1 MLSYE
6 RMFGTWQGDLD
17 DAQQAAVAHGDEPL
31 VIVAGAGTGKTR
43 TLTARV
49 AYLLET
55 GTAPERILLLT
66 FTRRA
71 ADDML
76 ARAAALTEGRA
87 ASSASLAGRLRGGT
101 FHAVAYKVVSAYA
114 EALGLRADFSVIDP
128 TDSSSAMEVLSAEAG
143 LFGSSGHNGHRL
155 GSSPSVRSPSPGT
168 LVDLYSRCVNT
179 RQRLSEV
186 VPRSFPWCQ
195 PHIEAIAR
203 LFQAYQARKRERSQL
218 DFDDLLLYWLA
229 ALQDPRTGP
238 HLRFMFDHVLV
249 DEYQDVNPLQVDI
262 VRELRPDGRGLT
274 VVGDD
279 AQAIYGFRGADAG
292 HLLNLAR
299 QLPGARV
306 VTLVRNFR
314 SRQPVLDVA
323 NALRPGAA
331 RPGAG
336 GPRLLLQATRTGGCQ
351 PVLVSCYDAA
361 SEARSLV
368 DRVLEHLETGQQL
381 REQAVLV
388 RAAHHSDLIEL
399 ELTARH
405 VPYRKYGG
413 LRFLEAAHVKDFIAA
428 ARLVYNPS
436 DDLAWFRLLRLHEGV
451 GPATARGL
459 LRQLPPEVAQ
469 APTTARK
476 ALAGTLRQLD
486 AARSVPRAGQQAQAV
501 AELLRPL
508 ISARYSASAARL
520 GDLGRLVQAAR
531 SAEAAGQSL
540 RDWLAGL
547 VLDPPQSSG
556 DFAGPPQLDD
566 DFLVVS
572 TIHSAK
578 GLEWPVVHVAH
589 LVDGAFPSDMALGSS
604 EGLAEEQRLFY
615 VAVTRARDELFLYA
629 PLRMPHH
636 RFAADDRHSFAPM
649 SRFIGPGVAPLLRH
663 EEVPPL
669 GQHWLPV
676 AEAGPSR
683 RGTVAPFDLSDLW
696 A

>member
-1 MLSYE
+1 
-6 RMFGTWQGDLD
+6 MFGTWEGDLD
-17 DAQQAAVAHGDEPL
+17 DAQRAAATHGDEPL

-76 ARAAALTEGRA
+76 ARAAALTQGKA
-87 ASSASLAGRLRGGT
+87 ASSANLTGRLRGGT

-128 TDSSSAMEVLSAEAG
+128 ADSSSAMEVLIAEAG
-143 LFGSSGHNGHRL
+143 LFGGASANGHRL
-155 GSSPSVRSPSPGT
+155 GSPPSARSPSPGT
-168 LVDLYSRCVNT
+168 LVDIYSRCVNT

-186 VPRSFPWCQ
+186 VPQSFPWCK
-195 PHIEAIAR
+195 PYIEPIAQ

-229 ALQDPRTGP
+229 ALQGPRTGP
-238 HLRFMFDHVLV
+238 QLRFMFDHVLV

-262 VRELRPDGRGLT
+262 VRELCPDGRGLT

-279 AQAIYGFRGADAG
+279 AQAIYGFRGACAG
-292 HLLNLAR
+292 HLLNLAS

-306 VTLVRNFR
+306 VSLVRNYR
-314 SRQPVLDVA
+314 SRQPVLDLA
-323 NALRPGAA
+323 NALRPGTAP
-331 RPGAG
+331 PGTK
-336 GPRLLLQATRTGGCQ
+336 GPRLLLQAVRTGGCQ

-361 SEARSLV
+361 SEARALV
-368 DRVLEHLETGQQL
+368 DRVLERHETGLQL

-388 RAAHHSDLIEL
+388 RASHHSDLIEL
-399 ELTARH
+399 ELSARH

-451 GPATARGL
+451 GPATARSL
-459 LRQLPPEVAQ
+459 LRKLPPEAAEAPATAQ
-469 APTTARK
+469 E

-486 AARSVPRAGQQAQAV
+486 AARSAPSTGQQAKAAV
-501 AELLRPL
+501 ELLRPL
-508 ISARYSASAARL
+508 VSARYTASAARL
-520 GDLGRLVQAAR
+520 GDLERLVSSAR
-531 SAEAAGQSL
+531 SAEVAGQSL
-540 RDWLAGL
+540 RDWLASL
-547 VLDPPQSSG
+547 VFDPPQSSG
-556 DFAGPPQLDD
+556 DFAGPPKLDD
-566 DFLVVS
+566 DFLVIS
-572 TIHSAK
+572 TVHSAK
-578 GLEWPVVHVAH
+578 GLEWPVVHMAH
-589 LVDGAFPSDMALGSS
+589 LVDGAFPSDMALGSA
-604 EGLAEEQRLFY
+604 EALAEEQRLFY

-629 PLRMPHH
+629 PLRVPHH
-636 RFAADDRHSFAPM
+636 RFAFDDRHSFAPM
-649 SRFIGPGVAPLLRH
+649 SRFLGPDVAPLLGH

-669 GQHWLPV
+669 GRPWLPV
-676 AEAGPSR
+676 AEAGPS
-683 RGTVAPFDLSDLW
+683 GHAAVVPFDLSQLW